1 MPESIPVFLADI
13 VANSHARAAALR
25 ADPDLRARAE
35 AAEAPRLSLAGPD
48 LIAEVKLRSPSLGT
62 LASGGS
68 EEVVRRALT
77 YARHGATAV
86 SVLTEPSRFGGSL
99 AHLAAVAAAL
109 RPLGVPVLAKDFLV
123 DPVQVLA
130 AKAAGA
136 GAVLLVARIVDDP
149 QLQAL
154 LTTAE
159 ELDLPVLLEAFDAA
173 ELERCA
179 RFQSDRVVLGL
190 NCRDL
195 DTMQLVPERHLSH
208 RGAATVAESGLR
220 TPEDFEARITA
231 GYRAALVGSALMGT
245 ADPGGLLRRMLH
257 AARPTPSA
265 PQPLSGTGPLVK
277 VCGLR
282 TEAGVDAA
290 VRAGADAVGF
300 VLTDSP
306 REVAPARARA
316 LARRLPPQIRAVGVF
331 RRVDAQA
338 LCRARVAGMSVVQGR
353 MDEAIAR
360 RARDLGLQPLPV
372 VPDGPE
378 LALRIAQTSR
388 LAPLVLV
395 DGVRPGSGR
404 LTDHARIAAARR
416 GRPVL
421 LAGGLHPD
429 NVAPA
434 LHTTGA
440 VGVDASSG
448 LELSRGIKDL
458 DLIASFIT
466 NARAKRAVRSAS

>member
-1 MPESIPVFLADI
+1 MPESIPTFLADI
-13 VANSHARAAALR
+13 VAHSQARAAALHR
-25 ADPDLRARAE
+25 DPDLPARAA
-35 AAEAPRLSLAGPD
+35 AAEAPRLSLDGPD
-48 LIAEVKLRSPSLGT
+48 LIAEVKLRSPSIGT
-62 LASGGS
+62 LASGGT

-99 AHLAAVAAAL
+99 AHLAAAATAL
-109 RPLGVPVLAKDFLV
+109 KPLGIPVLAKDFLV

-136 GAVLLVARIVDDP
+136 GAVLLVARILDDT
-149 QLQAL
+149 QLRAL
-154 LTTAE
+154 LRTAE
-159 ELDLPVLLEAFDAA
+159 EVELPVLLEAFDPS

-179 RFQSDRVVLGL
+179 RFQGEGVLLGL

-195 DTMQLVPERHLSH
+195 DTMRLVPARHLAH
-208 RGAATVAESGLR
+208 RGAATVAESGLS
-220 TPEDFEARITA
+220 TPEDFEVRMAA
-231 GYRAALVGSALMGT
+231 GYRAALVGSALMGS
-245 ADPGGLLRRMLH
+245 ADPGGLLRRMLL
-257 AARPTPSA
+257 AARPGTTETR
-265 PQPLSGTGPLVK
+265 PLSADGPLVK

-290 VRAGADAVGF
+290 VRAGADAIGF

-306 REVAPARARA
+306 REVAPARARQ
-316 LARRLPPQIRAVGVF
+316 LVRRLPPGVRAVGVF
-331 RRVDAQA
+331 RRVDGQA
-338 LCRARVAGMSVVQGR
+338 LSRARVAGMTVVQGR
-353 MDEAIAR
+353 MDEATAR
-360 RARDLGLQPLPV
+360 RARDQGLQPLPV

-378 LALRIAQTSR
+378 LALRIAQASR

-395 DGVRPGSGR
+395 DGMRPGSGR

-421 LAGGLHPD
+421 LAGGLHPG
-429 NVAPA
+429 NVAQA

-440 VGVDASSG
+440 MGVDASSG
-448 LELSRGIKDL
+448 LERHRGVKDL

-466 NARAKRAVRSAS
+466 NARAKRAERSAS